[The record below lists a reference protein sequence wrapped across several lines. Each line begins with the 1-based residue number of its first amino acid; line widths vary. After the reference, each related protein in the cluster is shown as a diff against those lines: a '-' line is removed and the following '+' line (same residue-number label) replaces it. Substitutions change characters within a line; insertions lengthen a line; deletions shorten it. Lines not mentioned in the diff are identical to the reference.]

1 MKTISE
7 VCKENEEFSLV
18 VKAVVRRIGRES
30 IQDVNEHGISGG
42 FSGFIYYTET
52 VAFWKKYKKIIMKML
67 ENDASDFGVGI
78 VEMVQNFNCLV
89 NTSTKER
96 KPDYTS
102 DEIGRAL
109 YGRYNEE
116 LDIIYNAL
124 AWYAAEIVCRWFEE

>member
-7 VCKENEEFSLV
+7 VCKENQDYSLV
-18 VKAVVRRIGRES
+18 IKAAVRRIGKDS
-30 IQDVNEHGISGG
+30 IEDVNAHGIDGG
-42 FSGFIYYTET
+42 FNGFIYYTET
-52 VAFWKKYKKIIMKML
+52 VAFWKKYKKIIMEML
-67 ENDASDFGVGI
+67 ENDASGFGVGI

-96 KPDYTS
+96 TPDYTA

-116 LDIIYNAL
+116 LDVIYNAL
-124 AWYAAEIVCRWFEE
+124 AWYAAETVCRMFDE